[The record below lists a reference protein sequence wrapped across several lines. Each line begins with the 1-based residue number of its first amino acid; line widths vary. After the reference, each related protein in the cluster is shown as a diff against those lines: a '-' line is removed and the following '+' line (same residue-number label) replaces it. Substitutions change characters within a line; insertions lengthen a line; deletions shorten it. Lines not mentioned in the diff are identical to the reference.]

1 MIPKIIHY
9 CWFGG
14 NPLPPLAEKC
24 IASWK
29 KFFPDYEIKRWDERN
44 FDVNI
49 IPYTAEAYK
58 AKKYAF
64 VSDYARFYILYQ
76 YGGLYFDTDV
86 EVIRSMDDII
96 ARGPFM
102 GCQGEA
108 EQPVN
113 GSRDK
118 ATTLGVAPGLGLG
131 VNPGLGLGVNPG
143 LGLYKKLLD
152 IYAGMNFDRDSN
164 GVPLYTVV
172 DITTDLLVKEGLKNT
187 KDIQFIDG
195 VYIYPVDYFNP
206 ISIVTKRIK
215 ITKNTRSIHHFM
227 ASWMSESTFDKIKRV
242 LRPLIPEKLLLMW
255 NKR

>member
-1 MIPKIIHY
+1 MIPKVIHY

-14 NPLPPLAEKC
+14 SPLPSLAKKC

-29 KFFPDYEIKRWDERN
+29 KYFPDYEIKRWDENN

-49 IPYTAEAYK
+49 IPYTKEAYA

-64 VSDYARFYILYQ
+64 VSDYARFWILYR

-96 ARGPFM
+96 TRGPFM

-108 EQPVN
+108 EQLVK

-118 ATTLGVAPGLGLG
+118 ATALGVA
-131 VNPGLGLGVNPG
+131 PGLGLGVNPG

-152 IYAGMNFDRDSN
+152 IYEGMHFDRDSN

-172 DITTDLLVKEGLKNT
+172 DITTDLLVKEGLENT
-187 KDIQFIDG
+187 NGIQYIGG

-206 ISIVTKRIK
+206 ISIVTKKLK

-227 ASWMSESTFDKIKRV
+227 ASWMKESIFSKIKDI
-242 LRPLIPEKLLLMW
+242 LRPFIPDKLLLMW